1 MAMVATDINLFD
13 SEEESLLSG
22 VISAYFLT
30 SKSSSSHCVT
40 HCIRV
45 SLAARPSAVSSL
57 LPDKMLL
64 TVTENEIEEYNE
76 MVHSI
81 FKRVQQHQC
90 LQRIFCEKMCAV
102 LLLECEKCCQI
113 NSHLSVEV
121 YLF

>member
-1 MAMVATDINLFD
+1 MVATDINLFD

-45 SLAARPSAVSSL
+45 SLAARPSAIYLLFSL
-57 LPDKMLL
+57 LPDKMVL
-64 TVTENEIEEYNE
+64 TVTENEIEEYNK

-81 FKRVQQHQC
+81 FRRVQQ
-90 LQRIFCEKMCAV
+90 
-102 LLLECEKCCQI
+102 
-113 NSHLSVEV
+113 
-121 YLF
+121 